1 MKMITK
7 INVINKDQDHYL
19 YNDETK
25 ILLKMLNNGMNILE
39 AGDKKFFIS
48 KTGSNTRT
56 VKIYKITTKLIFF
69 KNYKL
74 LTTLKIKYN

>member
-7 INVINKDQDHYL
+7 IIVIDNDRYL
-19 YNDETK
+19 YNEERK

-48 KTGSNTRT
+48 KTGFNTRT